1 MYPIRLGFD
10 EALARIRRLRK
21 NKHYAEALVTSV
33 FTFEKLMR
41 RSIRCALLARGFT
54 SAQARELVKNR
65 GFYDL
70 KDLWKIFDRKHQTL
84 SEFIGNNEWQKV
96 PKAIEMRNKLVHGER
111 VYDRRQ
117 CSVYTRHVIKVLKI
131 FHKRVR
137 ASYGIDPWA
146 TLPTRKKSKLG
157 WRSAT

>member
-21 NKHYAEALVTSV
+21 NKHYAEA
-33 FTFEKLMR
+33 MR

-96 PKAIEMRNKLVHGER
+96 PKAIEL
-111 VYDRRQ
+111 
-117 CSVYTRHVIKVLKI
+117 
-131 FHKRVR
+131 
-137 ASYGIDPWA
+137 ASGLQAPF
-146 TLPTRKKSKLG
+146 
-157 WRSAT
+157 